1 MKYEHELNTAL
12 AAAREAGALILSY
25 YRKDFEVIAK
35 TPEEYVTSAD
45 LAADASI
52 KSMILKEFPHDAWMS
67 EETADSQERLHTP
80 RVWIVDPL
88 DGTHEFMEGSPDFTV
103 CIALVVRQE
112 PVVAVVYRP
121 FSQDFYFAVKGEG
134 AFLNHQPIHCRP
146 ENELAHAIAV
156 MRDEGTVLPVA
167 MTAIFKQTKRVDFY
181 GSAAYKI
188 VLIAAGQGE
197 IYLSPTMKSEWD
209 ICAAHLVLAEAGG
222 HLTNWVGN
230 AVQYNQPIPE
240 IHPGIVVTNGR
251 LHAEIL
257 SQLKKLSN

>member
-1 MKYEHELNTAL
+1 MKYEHELNIAL
-12 AAAREAGALILSY
+12 SAARAAGTIILSY

-45 LAADASI
+45 LAADACI
-52 KSMILKEFPHDAWMS
+52 KNMILNEFPHDAWMS

-103 CIALVVRQE
+103 CIALVAHGE

-121 FSQDFYFAVKGEG
+121 FSQDSYFGVKGEG
-134 AFLNHQPIHCRP
+134 AFLNHQPIHCRA
-146 ENELAHAIAV
+146 ETQLAEAVAV
-156 MRDEGTVLPVA
+156 MRDEGAVLPTA
-167 MTAIFKQTKRVDFY
+167 MTTIFKQTKRVDFY

-188 VLIAAGQGE
+188 VLIAAGQAE

-209 ICAAHLVLAEAGG
+209 ICAAHLILHEAGG
-222 HLTNWVGN
+222 QLTNWAGN
-230 AVQYNQPIPE
+230 AVQYNQPVPE

-257 SQLKKLSN
+257 TLLKNK